1 MDAAHRF
8 HARPL
13 LASPM
18 PRFRVVVDT
27 PRRAALVMTRDERL
41 ALADKLAA
49 EYTRHLDY
57 IRTQT
62 VLFGLLPVL
71 YGILTFWFGDDLWG
85 GSIVYRTALAVPYAP
100 ESWGVVFTVLGGGVI
115 VFASWKRQRL
125 LTAWCLA
132 TALVLSMF
140 MVTFLT
146 EWVANDNPSG
156 IPPGVVYGVFAL
168 SFMNRARLAWTSRA
182 GR

>member
-1 MDAAHRF
+1 MAHAHHAVRPVLAPGRTQRF
-8 HARPL
+8 TVVRDRP
-13 LASPM
+13 A
-18 PRFRVVVDT
+18 VV
-27 PRRAALVMTRDERL
+27 MSEQERL

-49 EYTRHLDY
+49 EYTRHIDY

-62 VLFGLLPVL
+62 VLFGLLPVF
-71 YGILTFWFGDDLWG
+71 YGLLTFWFGDDLWG

-115 VFASWKRQRL
+115 LFASWRRQRAL
-125 LTAWCLA
+125 AAWCML

-146 EWVANDNPSG
+146 EWLGNADPSG
-156 IPPGVVYGVFAL
+156 LPPGVVYGIFSL
-168 SFMNRARLAWTSRA
+168 SFMNRARLAWTSRT
-182 GR
+182 